1 MDNWLKI
8 LAAAA
13 CTCVI
18 AVSAHYGYEQYS
30 EHREAE
36 RREAVAVRI
45 ARDKVQKA
53 KRVAEI
59 RREAEE
65 SALKAACDT
74 RVPSQSTDN
83 LKRLHKQCLE
93 YNRPIYVSGN

>member
-8 LAAAA
+8 LSAIA

-18 AVSAHYGYEQYS
+18 AVSAHYGYEQYA
-30 EHREAE
+30 EHQEAEMREAI
-36 RREAVAVRI
+36 AVRI
-45 ARDKVQKA
+45 ARDKAQKA
-53 KRVAEI
+53 QRVAEI
-59 RREAEE
+59 RRAAEE

-83 LKRLHKQCLE
+83 LKRLYKQCLE